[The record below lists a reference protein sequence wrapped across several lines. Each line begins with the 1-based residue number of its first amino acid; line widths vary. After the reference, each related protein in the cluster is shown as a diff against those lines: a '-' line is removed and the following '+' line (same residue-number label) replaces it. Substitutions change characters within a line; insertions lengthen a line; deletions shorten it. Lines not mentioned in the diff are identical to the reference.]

1 MENIYNLK
9 GYMDKYKK
17 NLKQVFQYNSNS
29 NTNNNQN
36 SKSKSKIYNSKSLEK
51 NLIRK
56 ENNINNKFDLGLEKN
71 SNKEKNNLKISM
83 IKYSSPIK
91 RGPFDKNKKSS
102 FNFYY
107 ESGSIPVKLIHGN
120 VNLKLVWEKLPSDI
134 NYDPLL
140 EICFEGLNQIC
151 HPFNFLAYQ
160 TSIDLLTAIN
170 SKNKVIPLLPKLVK
184 ILREIFKSEHQN
196 VVLKAIEITRILS
209 DLTKEEFNKY
219 VKLFIQSINKLA
231 SEM

>member
-9 GYMDKYKK
+9 GFTEKYNK
-17 NLKQVFQYNSNS
+17 NSKQIFSYNSNMVGSTKNS
-29 NTNNNQN
+29 NN
-36 SKSKSKIYNSKSLEK
+36 KSKSKNILYNSKSLEK
-51 NLIRK
+51 KNFKRDNGI
-56 ENNINNKFDLGLEKN
+56 FDLGLDRKN
-71 SNKEKNNLKISM
+71 TKENPLKISM
-83 IKYSSPIK
+83 VKYSSPVK

-120 VNLKLVWEKLPSDI
+120 VNLKLIWEKLPSDL

-140 EICFEGLNQIC
+140 VICFEGLNQIC
-151 HPFNFLAYQ
+151 HPFGFLAYQ
-160 TSIDLLTAIN
+160 TSVDLLTAIN
-170 SKNKVIPLLPKLVK
+170 AKNKVIPLLPKLAK
-184 ILREIFKSEHQN
+184 ILRDIFKSENQT
-196 VVLKAIEITRILS
+196 VILKAIEITKILS

-231 SEM
+231 VEM